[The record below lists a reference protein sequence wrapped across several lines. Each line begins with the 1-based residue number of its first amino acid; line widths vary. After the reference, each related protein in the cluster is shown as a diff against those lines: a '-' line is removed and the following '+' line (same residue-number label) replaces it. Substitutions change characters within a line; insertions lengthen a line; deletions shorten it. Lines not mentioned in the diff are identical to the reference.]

1 MRAVAGAWDSST
13 VASTHWT
20 WEARRAPTWP
30 RRTWADGMVGG
41 ILLARANRQPAVGP
55 RSPSRCRSLKT
66 NKITEPLGSRK
77 MDKPSD
83 AATAEAVRVLV
94 RVRPLSGTET
104 ASGAQPCVDV
114 DGVANHITV
123 TGRETMTFDN
133 VADEASTQVSVYE
146 ATAAPLLEQAAKGFN
161 GSIIAYGQTGSGKT
175 HTMGTAD
182 LSSEITEMSG
192 VIPRLSHDIFEM
204 AKRDGAHTCTEI
216 KVSFLEIYNEEIIDL
231 LAPKE
236 SRGEKL
242 AVRGDKNVEVVGLTH
257 AVVGTVGEMQVKL
270 QQVRNDRIAECGV
283 RSAE

>member
-1 MRAVAGAWDSST
+1 M
-13 VASTHWT
+13 AST
-20 WEARRAPTWP
+20 A
-30 RRTWADGMVGG
+30 
-41 ILLARANRQPAVGP
+41 
-55 RSPSRCRSLKT
+55 
-66 NKITEPLGSRK
+66 
-77 MDKPSD
+77 D

-123 TGRETMTFDN
+123 KGREKLTFDN

-270 QQVRNDRIAECGV
+270 QQVRSDRIAECGV
-283 RSAE
+283 GSGNCGYGAVGDWSRAGSCAGGARAVGRRVWEEHGKGGGAGRGVYGMAGASEGDGGGGGRSEGGRNWQKWWGVG